1 MMMTTITVAILRR
14 PVSMAISRATATVSV
29 TAERTVPKTGDTT
42 FAARTG
48 STPIA
53 AMPTGWVPTDSL
65 RTVIGTAIARAMTP
79 LSTATVDGGGVAT
92 ATMTGTMGTIIA
104 GAISTTAVAISTTA
118 VAMATRATTEVT
130 RTAWARPGETF
141 PRANPLTPILAAAR
155 IAAPSTTTGIGLAT
169 KRPSD
174 GIRSGF

>member
-1 MMMTTITVAILRR
+1 MTMTTITVAILGR
-14 PVSMAISRATATVSV
+14 PGSPAISRATATVSV
-29 TAERTVPKTGDTT
+29 TAERTVPKTGGTT

-79 LSTATVDGGGVAT
+79 LSTATVDGGGAAT
-92 ATMTGTMGTIIA
+92 ATMTGTMATTIA
-104 GAISTTAVAISTTA
+104 GAISTT

-130 RTAWARPGETF
+130 RTAWARPGETL
-141 PRANPLTPILAAAR
+141 PRANPSILILAAAR

-174 GIRSGF
+174 GIRSAF